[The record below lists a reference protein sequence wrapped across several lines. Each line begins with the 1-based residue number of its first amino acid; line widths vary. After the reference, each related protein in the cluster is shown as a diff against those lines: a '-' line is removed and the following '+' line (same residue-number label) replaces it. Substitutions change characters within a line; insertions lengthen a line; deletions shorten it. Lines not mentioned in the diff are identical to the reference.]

1 MFKGNR
7 FRKTQNVS
15 TQLSF
20 ESLEQRMMLSVV
32 PPTVSDVNVSNTSW
46 TPAFIDYL
54 EVNGLGND
62 GYSIPVGS
70 AAQSDSL
77 SWLDLDRIS
86 ITFSED
92 VKIQASDL
100 SISGVTNSSYDVD
113 HFSYDPQTLTA
124 TWTLGTPF
132 AAEERVLLDLDGN
145 GVDPVQDLDGNIL
158 DGEWTDEV
166 STYNSGNG
174 TSGGDFEFRFNV
186 LRGDIWASDDYIDWD
201 DYEHGLRAQG
211 NSLADPQYDPA
222 TDLDGDGLAEISD
235 WVAIINHLWTSLPT
249 GTPAGVADD
258 APTTTGFDLEF
269 ITDRVNDTRVSL
281 HAVFDDLEDTDAA
294 MTYTITSQSNSGLYD
309 SITVDS
315 VAGEIVL
322 NPASSGSG
330 RNSITITATDTNGL
344 SVEAV
349 LTSDLDYTNSPP
361 VISNFTTTYLG
372 GSVWEVSGAVS
383 DSDDIVEGQIVQ
395 LSGLFNVRVV
405 VAADG
410 SFYYREIVLG
420 YGGYV
425 YATTWDQ
432 HGEESNTPFTFTGL

>member
-1 MFKGNR
+1 MFRDNR
-7 FRKTQNVS
+7 FHKTQNVS
-15 TQLSF
+15 TQLSI

-32 PPTVSDVNVSNTSW
+32 PPTVSDVNVSNSSW

-62 GYSIPVGS
+62 GFSVPVGS
-70 AAQSDSL
+70 AAQSKSL
-77 SWLDLDRIS
+77 PWLDLDRIS

-92 VKIQASDL
+92 VEIQASDL

-113 HFSYDPQTLTA
+113 HFFYDPQTLTA
-124 TWTLGTPF
+124 TWTLETPF

-174 TSGGDFEFRFNV
+174 TAGGDFEFRFNV
-186 LRGDIWASDDYIDWD
+186 LEGDTYATDYVDYLDYI
-201 DYEHGLRAQG
+201 YTRGAQG
-211 NSLADPQYDPA
+211 KSTTDPAYDPVY
-222 TDLDGDGLAEISD
+222 DLDGDGLVEISD
-235 WVAIINHLWTSLPT
+235 WQAVLDHLWTTLPT

-258 APTTTGFDLEF
+258 APTTIGFDLEF

-281 HAVFDDLEDTDAA
+281 HAVFDDIEDADSA
-294 MTYTITSQSNSGLYD
+294 MTYTITSQTNSGLYD
-309 SITVDS
+309 SVTIDS
-315 VAGEIVL
+315 VAGDIVL

-344 SVEAV
+344 SVSTV
-349 LTSDLDYTNSPP
+349 LTTDLDYANLPP
-361 VISNFTTTYLG
+361 VISNFTTSYLG
-372 GSVWEVSGAVS
+372 GDVWEVSGTVS
-383 DSDDIVEGQIVQ
+383 DSDDIVEGFILQ

-405 VAADG
+405 VAEDG
-410 SFYYREIVLG
+410 SFYYRKIVFG
-420 YGGYV
+420 GGYV

-432 HGEESNTPFTFTGL
+432 HGEESNTPFTYTGL